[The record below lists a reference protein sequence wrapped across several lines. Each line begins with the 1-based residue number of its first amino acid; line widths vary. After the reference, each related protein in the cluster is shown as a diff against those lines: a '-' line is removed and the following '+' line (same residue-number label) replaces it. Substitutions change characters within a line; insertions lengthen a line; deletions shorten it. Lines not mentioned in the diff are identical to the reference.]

1 VRSLIAMLRA
11 PFARIRDDQQGVA
24 FVEFAFAAP
33 LLLFLVLG
41 GLEVVNYAVAQ
52 LKVNQIAMTVA
63 DNAGRVT
70 TGIDEANIY
79 EVFAGAGVIGKSM
92 DFEQHGRIVLSS
104 LQDNEQKGSKHG
116 QMINWQRCW
125 GDLGTAP
132 AYGTEGKGRDD
143 STLEDGMGPEGNRIT
158 SIPGTAVMFVE
169 VSYDYQPLISKT
181 MLPVVGTIRR
191 ESAFNVRGRQNN
203 DISDTQGLALLAC

>member
-1 VRSLIAMLRA
+1 MARSLITRL
-11 PFARIRDDQQGVA
+11 RDDDRGVA
-24 FVEFAFAAP
+24 LIEFALMAPIVLFAI
-33 LLLFLVLG
+33 LG

-79 EVFAGAGVIGKSM
+79 EVFAGANVIGQSM
-92 DFEQHGRIVLSS
+92 DFENHGRIVLSS
-104 LQDNEQKGSKHG
+104 LQDNEKKGSKHG
-116 QMINWQRCW
+116 QVINWQRCW

-132 AYGTEGKGRDD
+132 AYGTEGTGRDD
-143 STLEDGMGPEGNRIT
+143 DSLENGMGANGITIT

-169 VSYDYQPLISKT
+169 VTYDYQPLISGT
-181 MLPVVGTIRR
+181 ILPISGTIRR

-203 DISDTQGLALLAC
+203 DISNTQALGLLAC

>member
-1 VRSLIAMLRA
+1 MKRRPTWRALARDESGLAM
-11 PFARIRDDQQGVA
+11 
-24 FVEFAFAAP
+24 VEFAFMAP
-33 LLLFLVLG
+33 VLLFLVLG

-70 TGIDEANIY
+70 TGIDEANVY
-79 EVFAGAGVIGKSM
+79 EVFAGANVIGQSM
-92 DFEQHGRIVLSS
+92 DFERHGRVVLSS
-104 LQDNEQKGSKHG
+104 LQDNGKKGSRHG

-125 GDLGTAP
+125 GDLGEAP
-132 AYGTEGKGRDD
+132 AYGVEDDGRDD
-143 STLEDGMGPEGNRIT
+143 DSLEDGMGAAGNKIT

-169 VSYDYQPLISKT
+169 VSYEYQPLVSSKI
-181 MLPVVGTIRR
+181 LPLSGMIRR

-203 DISDTQGLALLAC
+203 DISNTQGLTRLSCA

>member
-1 VRSLIAMLRA
+1 MSRSLLAS
-11 PFARIRDDQQGVA
+11 IRGNDRGVA
-24 FVEFAFAAP
+24 FIEFALVAP
-33 LLLFLVLG
+33 VLLFLILG
-41 GLEVVNYAVAQ
+41 GLEVVNYALAQ

-79 EVFAGAGVIGKSM
+79 EVFAGADAIGKSM
-92 DFEQHGRIVLSS
+92 GFEQHGRIVLSS
-104 LQDNEQKGSKHG
+104 LQDNGQEGNKHG

-125 GDLGTAP
+125 GDLATAP
-132 AYGTEGKGRDD
+132 SYGTEGDGRDD
-143 STLEDGMGPEGNRIT
+143 NTLENGLGADGNRIA

-169 VSYDYQPLISKT
+169 VTYEYQPLISDT
-181 MLPVVGTIRR
+181 IVPVAGTIRR

-203 DISDTQGLALLAC
+203 DISNTQSLGALDC

>member
-1 VRSLIAMLRA
+1 VWGLTAMMR
-11 PFARIRDDQQGVA
+11 RIPAAIGRDERGVA
-24 FVEFAFAAP
+24 FVEFALIAP
-33 LLLFLVLG
+33 LVLFMILG

-52 LKVNQIAMTVA
+52 LRVNQIAMTVA

-70 TGIDEANIY
+70 TGIDEANVY
-79 EVFAGAGVIGKSM
+79 EVFAGANVIGQSM
-92 DFEQHGRIVLSS
+92 DFKQHGRIVLSS
-104 LQDNEQKGSKHG
+104 LQDNGRSGGKHG

-132 AYGTEGKGRDD
+132 AYGRQGLGRNDN
-143 STLEDGMGPEGNRIT
+143 SLETGMGPTGNKIV

-169 VSYDYQPLISKT
+169 VSYDYQPLISGT
-181 MLPVVGTIRR
+181 IVPVSGTIRR

-203 DISDTQGLALLAC
+203 DISNTQGLSLLAC